1 MALSASAALW
11 FLPGV
16 IPIALWVAWSDMSA
30 MRIPNKS
37 VYLLVAVY
45 AVLGLVALPFTTYLW
60 GWVHLPVVLLIGFVL
75 NMGGLVGG
83 GDAKFAAAMAPFI
96 ALSDLG
102 WYLFL
107 FSAVAIA
114 GFICHRGAR
123 AVPPIRNLVPDW
135 ESWTR
140 KEFPMG
146 LPLAG
151 SLVFYLI
158 QAAFF
163 GT

>member
-16 IPIALWVAWSDMSA
+16 IPIALWVAWSDLSA
-30 MRIPNKS
+30 MRIPNKT

-45 AVLGLVALPFTTYLW
+45 AVTGLIALPLETYLW
-60 GWVHLPVVLLIGFVL
+60 HWVHLLVVLAVGFVL
-75 NMGGLVGG
+75 NIAGLVGG

-96 ALSDLG
+96 ALGDLG
-102 WYLFL
+102 WFLVL
-107 FSAVAIA
+107 FSVSMLSALA
-114 GFICHRGAR
+114 CHRAAR
-123 AVPPIRNLVPDW
+123 AVPALRNLVPHW

-146 LPLAG
+146 LPLAA
-151 SLVFYLI
+151 SLVFYLALVALR
-158 QAAFF
+158 AA
-163 GT
+163 